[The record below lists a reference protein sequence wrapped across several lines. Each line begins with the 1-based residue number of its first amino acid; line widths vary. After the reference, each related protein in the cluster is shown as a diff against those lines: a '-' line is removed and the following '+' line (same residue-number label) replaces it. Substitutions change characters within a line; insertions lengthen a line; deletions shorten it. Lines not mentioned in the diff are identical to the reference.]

1 MWRFSFCRRKQL
13 KSPFFPTKFP
23 LFSNF
28 HIFLSSKIQDVPS
41 CYQYGKT
48 LHKWLPLS
56 FKICTQIS
64 VLLKLSAT
72 CTICNLSALIVNTF
86 SKHSLIQVQILMVKI
101 HAKGKVQLAPSY
113 SKQFLKGWIDFSKT
127 LFMETKSINK
137 KESTISVFL
146 GIVHKFCFQ
155 Y

>member
-1 MWRFSFCRRKQL
+1 MTQVCEDSVFFVKISF
-13 KSPFFPTKFP
+13 FFTKFP

-101 HAKGKVQLAPSY
+101 HTKGKVQLAPSY